1 MNKKKILITG
11 ANGMLAH
18 DFIRTQKER
27 FTIIALEKKECDIC
41 EFPSCLNALV
51 TYEPDI
57 VLNLAAYT
65 NVDDAED
72 IGRKQ
77 NIDINALGVYNLA
90 KATSALGIPMI
101 TISSDYVFDR
111 TNMN

>member
-18 DFIRTQKER
+18 DFILTQKER
-27 FTIIALEKKECDIC
+27 FTIIALGKKECNISD
-41 EFPSCLNALV
+41 FTSCLNALV
-51 TYEPDI
+51 NSEPDI

-72 IGRKQ
+72 IGSKQ
-77 NIDINALGVYNLA
+77 NMDINAIGVYNLA

-101 TISSDYVFDR
+101 TISTDYVFDG
-111 TNMN
+111 TNTN

>member
-1 MNKKKILITG
+1 
-11 ANGMLAH
+11 MLAH

-41 EFPSCLNALV
+41 EFPFCLNALV

-72 IGRKQ
+72 IGSKQ
-77 NIDINALGVYNLA
+77 NMDINAIGVYNLA
-90 KATSALGIPMI
+90 KATSALGIPII
-101 TISSDYVFDR
+101 TISSDYVFDGSKQE
-111 TNMN
+111 

>member
-18 DFIRTQKER
+18 DFILTQKER
-27 FTIIALEKKECDIC
+27 FTIIALGKKECNISD
-41 EFPSCLNALV
+41 FTSCLNALV
-51 TYEPDI
+51 NSEPDI

-72 IGRKQ
+72 IGR
-77 NIDINALGVYNLA
+77 
-90 KATSALGIPMI
+90 
-101 TISSDYVFDR
+101 DR
-111 TNMN
+111 KSVV